1 MNFFPHRMFTA
12 ICLHSNR
19 PGAGRRGRA
28 LDRRDGAV
36 RPPRHPPR
44 RPGRGNP
51 PQHLPQ
57 PWRCR
62 AGSASPWNGAKKKIA
77 GRLDALWA
85 RSGPASDPPN
95 SSQSV
100 WETNWRSLLRSDQN
114 RSNRGLFW
122 GLAVFS
128 RTFGWSQPHGI
139 QLHFSS
145 SCRHLF
151 GSQVIH
157 KCSQHCNYL
166 WFTPKVAPSCVSNL
180 FLPTLSSS
188 NTFAH
193 RNVSEFCFHGRSY
206 DGMHSEWGC
215 LQLSDVKNVFACKIY
230 LTSYFQLWSHQFV
243 SQLFFVFFLLID

>member
-44 RPGRGNP
+44 RPGRGHP

-62 AGSASPWNGAKKKIA
+62 AEPASPWNRGKEKNCWSV
-77 GRLDALWA
+77 GRPVGKV
-85 RSGPASDPPN
+85 RSGFRSPQQFADLCCKVTKTGQPEGFFEGLQFSLELLAGPN
-95 SSQSV
+95 
-100 WETNWRSLLRSDQN
+100 LM
-114 RSNRGLFW
+114 G
-122 GLAVFS
+122 
-128 RTFGWSQPHGI
+128 
-139 QLHFSS
+139 S
-145 SCRHLF
+145 SCIFPVHARHLF